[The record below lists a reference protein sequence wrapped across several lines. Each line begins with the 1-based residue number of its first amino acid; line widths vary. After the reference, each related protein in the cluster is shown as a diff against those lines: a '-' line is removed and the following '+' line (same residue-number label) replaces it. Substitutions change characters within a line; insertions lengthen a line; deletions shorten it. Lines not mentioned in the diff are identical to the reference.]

1 MTTNQ
6 IETTDTAAPDA
17 FQVLCEQMEA
27 AYKAGQY
34 DQMYELVGL
43 TRAETE
49 T

>member
-1 MTTNQ
+1 MTNKQ
-6 IETTDTAAPDA
+6 IETTAKAAPDD